1 MDRHPVEATGLVS
14 PEAFEQVM
22 QQATRQM
29 LHDVIHAVNQAPDG
43 QWINGSEMQVRDL
56 LGEYRRRVFEA
67 ALQIKTEAAEGAF
80 PPTDPSTGQRLKKKG
95 TGDRSTLTANGRV
108 SLRRRRWQHRG
119 GGAVVPV
126 DPLLDR
132 AEATVSRGTRQL
144 CCRLNGTK

>member
-1 MDRHPVEATGLVS
+1 MDRHPGEATGLVS

-80 PPTDPSTGQRLKKKG
+80 SPDGPGDGSAPQEQ
-95 TGDRSTLTANGRV
+95 GDRRPQHPDRQRPGEPAATAMAA
-108 SLRRRRWQHRG
+108 SRRRRRG
-119 GGAVVPV
+119 RPRRSAPGPG
-126 DPLLDR
+126 
-132 AEATVSRGTRQL
+132 
-144 CCRLNGTK
+144 